1 MPLRTPYYSD
11 YNPQNDDHSS
21 DQQYLMSSGARS
33 RNGHTDPSYY
43 SGDTIP
49 LRHISSNTG
58 GTGDIS
64 ITPAKKR
71 VGTLDVINPM
81 EQETL
86 LDPGPVKLAPCWESR
101 HAPTDELNFKTT
113 TPKGE
118 FDGKPPT
125 DRLNLVFLILMLH
138 GVGTLMPWNMFIT
151 AKSYFID
158 YKLNVNDTDVS
169 TEEYR
174 SHFLSYLGVA
184 AQVPNVICN
193 ALNIFVQFGG
203 GTLTFRIIGSIIIEI
218 IIFIVTVFLAM
229 VDSSSWPGIFFY
241 VTMTSVV
248 VINMA
253 NGIYQNSIYG
263 LAAKLPMKYSM
274 AIVLGANTSG
284 TFTSLIL
291 ILSIAASPNLRTAAI
306 YYFITALF
314 VLLACVD
321 TYFALPLIR
330 YYRYYD
336 RLTQKAITENQA
348 NTGRPPYCKI
358 FWKTWTQCFNV
369 FFVFFVTLTVFPAI
383 HADIEMVDK
392 DFIISEKYF
401 TPVTCYLCFNFFA
414 MMGSLVPNWIKW
426 PGPRFLWIP
435 VVLRIVMI
443 PYFMLCN
450 YKPDKRQIPVLID
463 NDWAYFGMAV
473 AFGFTSG
480 YYSSLAMM
488 YAPGCVETEHA
499 PIAGMMAALFL
510 VLGIVCGVNFTFFVS
525 WLVEAN
531 LF

>member
-11 YNPQNDDHSS
+11 YNPTNDDHSS
-21 DQQYLMSSGARS
+21 DQQYLMSSGARG

-49 LRHISSNTG
+49 LRHISSNTS

-71 VGTLDVINPM
+71 IGTLDVINPM

-125 DRLNLVFLILMLH
+125 DR
-138 GVGTLMPWNMFIT
+138 
-151 AKSYFID
+151 
-158 YKLNVNDTDVS
+158 
-169 TEEYR
+169 
-174 SHFLSYLGVA
+174 
-184 AQVPNVICN
+184 
-193 ALNIFVQFGG
+193 G

-241 VTMTSVV
+241 VTMASVV
-248 VINMA
+248 IINMA

-336 RLTQKAITENQA
+336 RLTQKAITENRA

-383 HADIEMVDK
+383 HADIQMVDK
-392 DFIISEKYF
+392 DFIIPEKYF

-435 VVLRIVMI
+435 VVLRILMI

-450 YKPDKRQIPVLID
+450 YKPDKRQIPILID

-510 VLGIVCGVNFTFFVS
+510 VLGIVCGVNFTFFTNENLHAAHPHQGRFFINVGAGIHLKIDIHEES
-525 WLVEAN
+525 APVHLGHIAPYRSNFQAIHLGGPFMEASCKPHN
-531 LF
+531 WSLQFPRYCAYPS

>member
-1 MPLRTPYYSD
+1 MEKKPDR
-11 YNPQNDDHSS
+11 
-21 DQQYLMSSGARS
+21 
-33 RNGHTDPSYY
+33 
-43 SGDTIP
+43 IP
-49 LRHISSNTG
+49 LASMEELNVEGSPPTQAKLQDASAEKDTVSCPAYEIQRGSDDATLHLQSNT
-58 GTGDIS
+58 S
-64 ITPAKKR
+64 FRP
-71 VGTLDVINPM
+71 LPN
-81 EQETL
+81 
-86 LDPGPVKLAPCWESR
+86 
-101 HAPTDELNFKTT
+101 
-113 TPKGE
+113 
-118 FDGKPPT
+118 KPPVH

-241 VTMTSVV
+241 VTMASVV

-336 RLTQKAITENQA
+336 RLTQKAIAENRA

-358 FWKTWTQCFNV
+358 FWK
-369 FFVFFVTLTVFPAI
+369 
-383 HADIEMVDK
+383 
-392 DFIISEKYF
+392 
-401 TPVTCYLCFNFFA
+401 
-414 MMGSLVPNWIKW
+414 
-426 PGPRFLWIP
+426 
-435 VVLRIVMI
+435 
-443 PYFMLCN
+443 
-450 YKPDKRQIPVLID
+450 
-463 NDWAYFGMAV
+463 
-473 AFGFTSG
+473 
-480 YYSSLAMM
+480 
-488 YAPGCVETEHA
+488 
-499 PIAGMMAALFL
+499 
-510 VLGIVCGVNFTFFVS
+510 
-525 WLVEAN
+525 
-531 LF
+531 